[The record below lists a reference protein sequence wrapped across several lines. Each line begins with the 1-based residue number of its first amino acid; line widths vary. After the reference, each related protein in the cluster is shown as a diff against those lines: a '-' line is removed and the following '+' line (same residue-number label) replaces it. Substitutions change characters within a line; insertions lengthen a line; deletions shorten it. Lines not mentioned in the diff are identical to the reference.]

1 MKVNKSQ
8 AVMLILFTLLEK
20 KSLTKEEIKE
30 TIDIADISFKRYM
43 QEIRAFLANFDIGLE
58 VIYNRKE
65 AKYYIKNI

>member
-8 AVMLILFTLLEK
+8 AVMLILFTLLNR

-30 TIDIADISFKRYM
+30 IIDIADISFKRYM